1 MDNDGYKDI
10 YISNGIYKD
19 LLDRDY
25 LTYEANDERISQ
37 LLRSGTEVITDLID
51 LMPSKSVKNSVYR
64 IMVTLLLMI
73 KEKIGV

>member
-37 LLRSGTEVITDLID
+37 LLRSGKEVITDLID
-51 LMPSKSVKNSVYR
+51 LMPSKAVKNSVFR
-64 IMVTLLLMI
+64 NNGDFTFDD